1 MYAKRFLTGTIVGGV
16 VLYAVGYLI
25 FNMMFGSFY
34 AANGGSATGVE
45 RSPQIQ
51 WAVLLGSFGYAA
63 LICYAMGA
71 RGALGLS
78 GGARVG
84 AVVGYLIWLTA
95 DFILYGSTNM
105 SNLTVTIVDPL
116 LEVVHG
122 GIGGVVIGLVAQ
134 KMKPAS

>member
-1 MYAKRFLTGTIVGGV
+1 MDTKRFLTGTIVGGV

-25 FNMMFGSFY
+25 FNMMVGSFY
-34 AANGGSATGVE
+34 AANGGSATGVD

-51 WAVLLGSFGYAA
+51 WAVLLGGFGYAA

-78 GGARVG
+78 GGAKVG
-84 AVVGYLIWLTA
+84 AIVGLLIWLTA
-95 DFILYGSTNM
+95 DFIVYGTTNIA
-105 SNLTVTIVDPL
+105 NLTRTIVDPL
-116 LEVVHG
+116 LELVHG
-122 GIGGVVIGLVAQ
+122 GIGGAVIGLVAQ

>member
-1 MYAKRFLTGTIVGGV
+1 MDTKRFLTGTIVGGV
-16 VLYAVGYLI
+16 VLYAVGYVI
-25 FNMMFGSFY
+25 FNMIFASFY
-34 AANGGSATGVE
+34 AANGGSASGID

-78 GGARVG
+78 GGAKVG
-84 AVVGYLIWLTA
+84 AIVGLLIWLTA
-95 DFILYGSTNM
+95 DFIIYGATNM
-105 SNLTVTIVDPL
+105 ANLTQTIVDPL
-116 LEVVHG
+116 LELLHG
-122 GIGGVVIGLVAQ
+122 GIGGAVIGLLAQ